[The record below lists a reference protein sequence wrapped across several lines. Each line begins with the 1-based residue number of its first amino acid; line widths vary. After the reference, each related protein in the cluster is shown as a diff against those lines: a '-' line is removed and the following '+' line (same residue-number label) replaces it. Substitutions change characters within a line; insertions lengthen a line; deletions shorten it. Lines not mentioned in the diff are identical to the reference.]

1 MRKSSN
7 LKTNDCG
14 EVYIR
19 EGLLMA
25 VLEREKEERERDHIE
40 SKGRRRV

>member
-14 EVYIR
+14 EVYRR

-25 VLEREKEERERDHIE
+25 VLEREKEEREITLKVRE
-40 SKGRRRV
+40 GGE